1 MSPCS
6 LAGMSRIA
14 STTWRVMAIPGAVT
28 SSRLGS
34 VSGVAPLTSF
44 CRSAVTVVDS
54 WWSLGSSPVPGMLSL
69 RQVSQVVTMFSP
81 TTSTT
86 QSRAW
91 AGVFHISESRVAEAA
106 GTGPV
111 AVTGRFMLRL

>member
-1 MSPCS
+1 
-6 LAGMSRIA
+6 
-14 STTWRVMAIPGAVT
+14 
-28 SSRLGS
+28 
-34 VSGVAPLTSF
+34 
-44 CRSAVTVVDS
+44 
-54 WWSLGSSPVPGMLSL
+54 MLSL

-91 AGVFHISESRVAEAA
+91 AGVFHSSERRVAEAA
-106 GTGPV
+106 GTGPA